1 MTLHPVIIAIPL
13 ESTPRSPRQVEVQRE
28 YARLALRHSARLS
41 GAPLEGWRKNDR
53 EVPQPNEGFHWS
65 VTHKREYAA
74 AVVSDAPVGIDIER
88 IEPRKRELHD
98 SLAGEDEWAIM
109 GDRSWS
115 SFFRLWTAKEAIL
128 KAGGVGIA
136 DLLRCRLQSIETPSN
151 MTFRYS
157 DAKWQTA
164 HYFHQEHVIA
174 VTSVSNKIEWH
185 VLPAKN

>member
-1 MTLHPVIIAIPL
+1 MTLHPVIIPIPL

-28 YARLALRHSARLS
+28 YARLALGHSARLS
-41 GAPLEGWRKNDR
+41 DAPLEGWRKNDR
-53 EVPQPNEGFHWS
+53 EVPQPNQGFHWS
-65 VTHKREYAA
+65 VSHKREYAV
-74 AVVSDAPVGIDIER
+74 AVVADVPVGIDIER
-88 IEPRKRELHD
+88 IEPRQRELHD
-98 SLAGEDEWAIM
+98 SLAGGNEWAIM

-136 DLLRCRLQSIETPSN
+136 DLLRCRLQSIEAPSS
-151 MTFRYS
+151 MTFRYN

-164 HYFHQEHVIA
+164 HYFHKEHVIA

-185 VLPAKN
+185 ILPPTN